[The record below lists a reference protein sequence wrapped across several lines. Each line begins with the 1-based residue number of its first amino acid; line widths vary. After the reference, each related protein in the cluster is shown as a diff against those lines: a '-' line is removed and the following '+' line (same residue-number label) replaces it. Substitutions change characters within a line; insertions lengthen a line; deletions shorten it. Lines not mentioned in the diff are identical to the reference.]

1 MAKAEITVDE
11 LTLMVP
17 HQANLRIIQAACQR
31 LGIDEAK
38 AVITVDRYGNTSA
51 ASIPLALVDAI
62 EAGRLNAGDLMLLTG
77 FGAGMTWAS
86 LIMRWNP

>member
-1 MAKAEITVDE
+1 
-11 LTLMVP
+11 MVP

-38 AVITVDRYGNTSA
+38 AMVTVDKYGNTSA

-62 EAGRLNAGDLMLLTG
+62 TEGRLQAGDLVLLTG

-86 LIMRWNP
+86 AILRWNP